1 MTSPAL
7 LLLLLAAGPA
17 GAAELGTAAAVSA
30 WHIKSSP
37 HFEVLH
43 ESAWS
48 PNSISLELEKMFSTM
63 RLNLAMFAP
72 WMASEKSRIYIY
84 SSQGSFVGGEFAPPK
99 WSKGLAYPAK
109 KIVVVYD
116 PGDTV
121 KLKAVLAHELAHL
134 YFEGYFA
141 EKLKY
146 PPQWLNEGLAVYLED
161 IVFQEGGPWRQAL
174 PYFDAPRRF
183 PLDQFFTARLDALG
197 ADSRISDWYL
207 QAFGTVSYL
216 FQPRKRL
223 QFRNLC
229 SLLRKGEPLAS
240 ALWKSYRV
248 NGPGALEGPWMEW
261 LSMYRSGEPQGFSS
275 GFASASFDLK
285 TPRFRQFKF
294 SSPGSAGPR

>member
-1 MTSPAL
+1 MTSPVL

-48 PNSISLELEKMFSTM
+48 PNSVSLELEKMFSTM

-72 WMASEKSRIYIY
+72 WMASEKSKIYIY
-84 SSQGSFVGGEFAPPK
+84 SSQESFVGGEFAPPK

-109 KIVVVYD
+109 K
-116 PGDTV
+116 
-121 KLKAVLAHELAHL
+121 KAVLAHELAHL

-174 PYFDAPRRF
+174 PYFDPPRRF
-183 PLDQFFTARLDALG
+183 PLDQFFTAKLDALG

-216 FQPRKRL
+216 YAPNTRL
-223 QFRNLC
+223 QFKNFCEALRN
-229 SLLRKGEPLAS
+229 GDTTET
-240 ALWKSYRV
+240 ALWKSYRISSSADFARKWEAWL
-248 NGPGALEGPWMEW
+248 NDYAGA
-261 LSMYRSGEPQGFSS
+261 SGGQGGSS
-275 GFASASFDLK
+275 AALTFKPAKLTSFGFTEFGK
-285 TPRFRQFKF
+285 KK
-294 SSPGSAGPR
+294 